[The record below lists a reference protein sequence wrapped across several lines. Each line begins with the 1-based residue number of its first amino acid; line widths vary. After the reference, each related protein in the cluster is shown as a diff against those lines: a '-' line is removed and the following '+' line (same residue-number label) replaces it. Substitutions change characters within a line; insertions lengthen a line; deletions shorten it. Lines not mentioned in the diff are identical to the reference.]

1 MSNPLSELAEVLE
14 GEVALGETLCGN
26 LEAQK
31 RALVA
36 WDIADLLAR
45 IEARETWLRSLSELE
60 QRRKQVLEQ
69 CDARAVAPRLRQ
81 VIARLPQASPERS
94 RLSRLHEQTR
104 KTFLRLCADE
114 QQLHDL
120 MENLVELIQEALSP
134 LALPALSTYG
144 ESGAAERQRS
154 ASALLQ
160 SKV

>member
-1 MSNPLSELAEVLE
+1 MNNPLSELAEVLE

-120 MENLVELIQEALSP
+120 MKNLVELIQEALSP
-134 LALPALSTYG
+134 LVLPALATYG
-144 ESGAAERQRS
+144 ESGAAERQRP

-160 SKV
+160 NKV